1 MPYLVLTGLSYP
13 PDKRAEVGDI
23 VDDLPSK
30 SVQWLINDGHVEE
43 MTGNILKP
51 IPASIPSPEPETIEK
66 DGE

>member
-1 MPYLVLTGLSYP
+1 VPYKVLTGLSYP

-30 SVQWLINDGHVEE
+30 SIQWLINSGHIEN
-43 MTGNILKP
+43 MTGNISNP
-51 IPASIPSPEPETIEK
+51 TPASIPSPEPETIEK

>member
-30 SVQWLINDGHVEE
+30 SVQWLINEGHVEE
-43 MTGNILKP
+43 MTGNTSKP

>member
-1 MPYLVLTGLSYP
+1 VPYQVLTGLSYP

-30 SVQWLINDGHVEE
+30 SIQWLINSGHVEKV
-43 MTGNILKP
+43 TGNTFNP
-51 IPASIPSPEPETIEK
+51 TPASIASPEPETIEK